1 MSFFV
6 SESIKNVFDEN
17 TLEDQFNKDAHLYN
31 DLDTNL
37 PISLKVK
44 DNLLDIDSIDIESG
58 KITLTIDHVPSV
70 LNEILNKKN
79 DIKISLFG
87 NLMLQLE
94 NVTLMFE
101 SCKKLTGN
109 LLLVEICIIE
119 NSETTHDKN

>member
-17 TLEDQFNKDAHLYN
+17 TLEDQFNKDVHLYN

-37 PISLKVK
+37 PISLNVK

>member
-17 TLEDQFNKDAHLYN
+17 TLEDQFNKDVHLYN

>member
-17 TLEDQFNKDAHLYN
+17 TLEDQFNKDVHLYN

-37 PISLKVK
+37 PISLNVK
-44 DNLLDIDSIDIESG
+44 DNLLDIDSIDIASG